1 MKKSICAVTWYS
13 VVVVNHGDKSAS
25 VLLGNGNA
33 TFQTEQNELFITYVY
48 PLFIT
53 TEDFNSDH
61 ILDLAIS
68 TEGYL
73 GNRIYIFLGN
83 GDGTFQKTNPYDVG
97 DTPTSIA
104 VVVFNDDGQLV
115 LVVANFNDSILSIFF
130 GYGNGTFQNQQLY
143 KLDSHPSF
151 VATGHLNHDNALDLV
166 VANSADDTISLLF
179 GNGEGMFSDQ
189 KKYRNV
195 HVPNCVTIGDFNNDF
210 NLDIVVGNGW
220 DTNVR

>member
-1 MKKSICAVTWYS
+1 MRCDFTAKNEYLINRYQPRFRFENFS
-13 VVVVNHGDKSAS
+13 VGS
-25 VLLGNGNA
+25 L
-33 TFQTEQNELFITYVY
+33 
-48 PLFIT
+48 
-53 TEDFNSDH
+53 
-61 ILDLAIS
+61 
-68 TEGYL
+68 
-73 GNRIYIFLGN
+73 
-83 GDGTFQKTNPYDVG
+83 
-97 DTPTSIA
+97 
-104 VVVFNDDGQLV
+104 
-115 LVVANFNDSILSIFF
+115 SILF

-166 VANSADDTISLLF
+166 VANSADHTISLLF

-210 NLDIVVGNGW
+210 NLYIVVGNGW